1 MTDILSVEYELIY
14 KMKLIK
20 QNDKQTHNYRL
31 FWRTSIWVGTFTLH
45 ICG

>member
-20 QNDKQTHNYRL
+20 QNDKQTHN
-31 FWRTSIWVGTFTLH
+31 
-45 ICG
+45 